1 MKKEI
6 GGYLE
11 LEEPAGQEYYPD
23 LCGVNLGR
31 TALLWLM
38 EARRCK
44 KIYLPFFLCD
54 SVTGACE
61 RSGAEIEFYHMDEGL
76 HPVLEERT
84 LPEGEYLYLVNYY
97 GQLTDDKIL
106 NYKKNYGNIIV
117 DHTHAFFQKPL
128 PGVDTLY
135 SCRKFLGVSDGA
147 YLSTD
152 AELEPEKK
160 PLDHSMGRM
169 EHILG
174 RYEYDAGTFYQ
185 KMLDNAANYHEME
198 IRRMSRLTGNLLRA
212 MDYSGI
218 KTRRE
223 QNYRLLSQLLPSRN
237 AFTGEVPEGPFA
249 YPYYHKNGLELRRW
263 LAGRKIFVPTNWRNI
278 LEEFDRDTIEYDW
291 AANVLPLPCDQ
302 RYGAEEMQYIADS
315 IREWEETES

>member
-6 GGYLE
+6 GGYFE
-11 LEEPAGQEYYPD
+11 LEDFGGKEYYPN
-23 LCGVNLGR
+23 LYKVNLGR
-31 TALLWLM
+31 TALRWLL
-38 EARRCK
+38 EGRGYT
-44 KIYLPFFLCD
+44 KIYLPVFLCE
-54 SVTGACE
+54 SVTEACE
-61 RSGAEIEFYHMDEGL
+61 QRGIRISRYQLDAEL
-76 HPVLEERT
+76 NVL
-84 LPEGEYLYLVNYY
+84 LPRKKLGESECLYLVNYY
-97 GQLTDDKIL
+97 GQLTDEKIL
-106 NYKKNYGNIIV
+106 AYQKIFGNIIV

-198 IRRMSRLTGNLLRA
+198 IRRMSRLTGNLLRT

-218 KTRRE
+218 KARRE

-278 LEEFDRDTIEYDW
+278 LEEFDRDTMEYDW